1 MSGEGLPDE
10 VVGRA
15 MERYAEEARRAPAYV
30 RDWRRGDPAD
40 ARGRTLWADNAGEPV
55 WLSPSEVRGLGL
67 TGLMRAAI
75 EAREAGPPQ
84 ESARSRDVR
93 PSTERGVSAVSA
105 DEWFGQEDG
114 MDASD
119 EADATEDEARE
130 RAEAEARPAFT
141 ERSALPDRAPLP
153 TSPRGEADGWRWW
166 VVRDPGGDRLAYD
179 NRPTLDAW
187 GEDQLGATR
196 DLEAGR
202 APRPVA
208 AARPRLVQGTIP
220 LALVA
225 RAAAEAEG
233 PLDGRFLLGAADTG
247 GIRARLG
254 MDVGTTD
261 REVEAALR
269 GYRLA
274 QLRHLPRRGS
284 DVEAWLRERRDE
296 HPRGTPQWDA
306 VDSSLEDYRLRAD
319 VGRPLRAPTPEDGP
333 GEQME
338 LAADGIPD
346 YARADGRT
354 RCRAD
359 LGAPRGVCGRQYREH
374 PATEFPRDWAARG
387 VGPLVLH
394 ELCDGTWVRL

>member
-130 RAEAEARPAFT
+130 RAEAEARPAFI
-141 ERSALPDRAPLP
+141 ERSALPDRAPRA

-179 NRPTLDAW
+179 NRPTVEAWDETLDDARHYFK
-187 GEDQLGATR
+187 GDDRYAVPSATR
-196 DLEAGR
+196 MAG
-202 APRPVA
+202 PRPS
-208 AARPRLVQGTIP
+208 LVQGTIP

-333 GEQME
+333 GEQMA
-338 LAADGIPD
+338 L
-346 YARADGRT
+346 
-354 RCRAD
+354 
-359 LGAPRGVCGRQYREH
+359 
-374 PATEFPRDWAARG
+374 
-387 VGPLVLH
+387 
-394 ELCDGTWVRL
+394 GTWVKP